1 MGGLWEVF
9 GRFLE
14 HLWDVF
20 GRGNEPFFL
29 AILNLKDIEE
39 VGTIFFKNMDSKK
52 IQDILMINLVIFN
65 NLKFRSKEYN
75 RPF

>member
-52 IQDILMINLVIFN
+52 KTRYSYDQPCNF
-65 NLKFRSKEYN
+65 
-75 RPF
+75 